1 VTSAG
6 DHQLLHFTHIRNLP
20 GILEDKCLVSDSE
33 MQSRGGVPVECGDTE
48 IKSQRR
54 VRPIK
59 VSPHGVP
66 ADYVPFYYAPRS
78 PMLYKI
84 SKGGVRTYPDGQPPL
99 VYLVTTVSE
108 AVATGQPFVFSDG
121 NCASAI
127 TNHFNRLDLLE
138 QVVDWS
144 IIEAQIWANTAS
156 DGDRV
161 RRRMAEF
168 LVHQHLPTSAITELA
183 TYDREHARSVARL
196 LDAASVDLPVTVRR
210 EWYY

>member
-1 VTSAG
+1 MTSTG
-6 DHQLLHFTHIRNLP
+6 DRQLFHFTHIRNLP
-20 GILEDKCLVSDSE
+20 GILNDKCLVSDSE
-33 MQSRGGVPVECGDTE
+33 MQSRGGVPMECGDTE

-54 VRPIK
+54 LRPIK
-59 VSPHGVP
+59 VSPGGVP

-78 PMLYKI
+78 PMLYRI

-99 VYLVTTVSE
+99 VYLVSN
-108 AVATGQPFVFSDG
+108 VAAASGVGQPYVVSDG

-127 TNHFNRLDLLE
+127 TDHFNSLESME

-144 IIEAQIWANTAS
+144 IIGAQIWANTTN
-156 DGDRV
+156 DGDRM

-168 LVHQHLPTSAITELA
+168 LVYEQLPVSALTEVA
-183 TYDREHARSVARL
+183 TYDREHALLVERL
-196 LDAASVDLPVTVRR
+196 LDDASVDLPVTVRR